1 MVVPDNQNNFVAG
14 LGSLQIACYVAYLV
28 PGPDSFLCPHVT
40 TPGSLGNI
48 KNNKIHHTTPLLRFV
63 PLATLRVFINQ
74 AVVCFFDKPYKN
86 HILSI
91 DFTAILHQSNRMTST
106 YQFTTA
112 EQALGIVKSGQ
123 RLFIHGSACTPLFL
137 MRKLAE
143 QSPRLKDVEL
153 VFITVLGDI
162 EVQKPQYQDSFHINC
177 MFVSAPVRE
186 AVNNG
191 RADYI
196 PVFLSDIPDLFKK
209 RILPIDVAMVQVSPP
224 DRHGY
229 CSLGVSVDI
238 ARSAVNTA
246 KYVIAQ
252 VNPKMPRTH
261 GDGLIHVNCFT
272 HMVYHEEDLP
282 EVNYGENT
290 SENELTI
297 GKYIAGLIE
306 DGSTL
311 QMGIGT
317 IPDAV
322 LKALT
327 NHKDLGVHTEMISDG
342 VIDLFEK
349 GIINNRR
356 KKIHPNKAVTGFA
369 IGTRRLYD
377 YVDDNPAITF
387 LDIDYVNDPHVI
399 RRNPNMVAI
408 NSAIEIDM
416 TGQVCSDSIGSLQY
430 SGIGG
435 QLDFMRGAALS
446 EGGKPIIAL
455 TSRTRKG
462 VPRIVPSLK
471 DFAGVV
477 TTRGHIHYVVTEYG
491 IAYLYGRNLRQRAKS
506 LIEIAHPDDRELLT
520 KACFERFKQFI

>member
-1 MVVPDNQNNFVAG
+1 MVPIFQ
-14 LGSLQIACYVAYLV
+14 Y
-28 PGPDSFLCPHVT
+28 
-40 TPGSLGNI
+40 
-48 KNNKIHHTTPLLRFV
+48 
-63 PLATLRVFINQ
+63 
-74 AVVCFFDKPYKN
+74 
-86 HILSI
+86 
-91 DFTAILHQSNRMTST
+91 
-106 YQFTTA
+106 TTA
-112 EQALGIVKSGQ
+112 EQALGTVQSNQ
-123 RLFIHGSACTPLFL
+123 RLFIHGSACTPLYL

-143 QSPRLKDVEL
+143 QANRLRDVEL
-153 VFITVLGDI
+153 VFISILGDI
-162 EVQKPQYQDSFHINC
+162 EVQKPQYQNSFHINC
-177 MFVSAPVRE
+177 MFVSAPIRE

-196 PVFLSDIPDLFKK
+196 PVFLSDIPDLFNKK
-209 RILPIDVAMVQVSPP
+209 ILEIDVALVQVSPP
-224 DRHGY
+224 DNHGY

-252 VNPKMPRTH
+252 VNPNMPRTH
-261 GDGLIHVNCFT
+261 GDGLIHVSSFT
-272 HMVYHEEDLP
+272 HMVYHEEALP
-282 EVNYGENT
+282 EVNYGANT
-290 SENELTI
+290 SQKELLI
-297 GKYIAGLIE
+297 GQNIAGMIE

-327 NHKDLGVHTEMISDG
+327 HHKDLGIHSEMISDG
-342 VIDLFEK
+342 VIDLFEN
-349 GIINNRR
+349 GVINNRK

-399 RRNPNMVAI
+399 RRNPNVVAI
-408 NSAIEIDM
+408 NSAIEVDL

-435 QLDFMRGAALS
+435 QMDFMRGAALS
-446 EGGKPIIAL
+446 EGGKPIIAI
-455 TSRTRKG
+455 TSRTNKG
-462 VPRIVPSLK
+462 VPRIVPCLK

-491 IAYLYGRNLRQRAKS
+491 IAYLYGKNLRQRAKS
-506 LIEIAHPDDRELLT
+506 LIEIAHPDDREQLT